1 MYTARKKDYC
11 TGFDFVVKDGN
22 RLRRFSNS
30 PTGHPLHMTVCYM
43 NENSCIKILHTVSEH
58 DRILRDFLDVD
69 SCYKHLVI
77 SLPNLGE
84 AIMTTGLDL
93 GLGQG
98 GGRGV

>member
-1 MYTARKKDYC
+1 MLGSIVLCKIGDKL
-11 TGFDFVVKDGN
+11 GIILHLVKQE
-22 RLRRFSNS
+22 SK
-30 PTGHPLHMTVCYM
+30 HKTVCYM
-43 NENSCIKILHTVSEH
+43 NENSCIKIFHTVSEQY
-58 DRILRDFLDVD
+58 RILRDFLDVD
-69 SCYKHLVI
+69 SCYKHLVT